1 MTKVYVLGEGRSA
14 KALKR
19 LRCKDEGT
27 ELQDLLENNPQ
38 LLPSEQIYPDNPPQW
53 LLIKR
58 EMPVLDPSTGAA
70 RWSIDFLYVDHM
82 AIPTLVECKRCDDT
96 RSRREVIAQMLEYA
110 ANGHHYWSAEELQA
124 HAQESSG
131 GLDQLNS
138 WITQTGAAGGTSGA
152 FFEAVV
158 ANLRKATMRLIFFLE
173 ESPNELRSLVEFLN
187 NQLKETEVLLVEA
200 RLYDSPSGQIIV
212 PWLFG
217 YSEEAKVAKRES
229 RSQAT
234 RQTSERGEGAFRAA
248 VESSDL
254 PSEVRDAILVLLDA
268 WPPSTQ
274 GSTGWT
280 FGVNAIFMVP
290 DIMRTRGLFHLA
302 RNGDIQLY
310 FGYWNPDAYSDVS
323 AAQISLKNDFSANL
337 AALFG
342 MEFTDKQMRSFP
354 SIRATQWISKLPEV
368 LSLIRSITTQHAPP
382 ATDANPVV
390 ERIQNDTAPR
400 CAS

>member
-1 MTKVYVLGEGRSA
+1 MTKVYVLGEGTSA
-14 KALKR
+14 KPLKR

-96 RSRREVIAQMLEYA
+96 RSRREVIAQMMEYA

-124 HAQESSG
+124 HAQESIG

-138 WITQTGAAGGTSGA
+138 WITQVGAVGGSSGA
-152 FFEAVV
+152 FFEAAV

-200 RLYDSPSGQIIV
+200 RLYDSPSGRIVV

-217 YSEEAKVAKRES
+217 YSEEARVAKRES
-229 RSQAT
+229 RALAT
-234 RQTSERGEGAFRAA
+234 RQTSERGESAFRAA
-248 VESSDL
+248 VEGSGLSN
-254 PSEVRDAILVLLDA
+254 EVTDAIRTLLDA
-268 WPPSTQ
+268 WPPSTH

-280 FGVNAIFMVP
+280 FGVNAIFMIP
-290 DIMRTRGLFHLA
+290 SIMRTRGLFHLA

-310 FGYWNPDAYSDVS
+310 FGYWNSEAYSDVS
-323 AAQISLKNDFSANL
+323 TAQTLLKNEFSANI
-337 AALFG
+337 AAHFG
-342 MEFTDKQMRSFP
+342 VAFTDKQMRSFP
-354 SIRATQWISKLPEV
+354 SLRTAQWVNKLPEL
-368 LSLIRSITTQHAPP
+368 LSIVKSITDKYAPP
-382 ATDANPVV
+382 PSDA
-390 ERIQNDTAPR
+390 
-400 CAS
+400 

>member
-1 MTKVYVLGEGRSA
+1 MTKVYALSEDKSA
-14 KALKR
+14 KPLKR

-124 HAQESSG
+124 RAQESSG

-138 WITQTGAAGGTSGA
+138 WITQVGAVGGTSGA

-200 RLYDSPSGQIIV
+200 RLYESPSGRIIV

-217 YSEEAKVAKRES
+217 YSEEARVAKRES
-229 RSQAT
+229 RAQVT

-248 VESSDL
+248 VAGSDL
-254 PSEVRDAILVLLDA
+254 LSEVKDAILALLDA

-290 DIMRTRGLFHLA
+290 SIMRTRGLFHLA

-310 FGYWNPDAYSDVS
+310 FGYWNPETY
-323 AAQISLKNDFSANL
+323 K
-337 AALFG
+337 
-342 MEFTDKQMRSFP
+342 P
-354 SIRATQWISKLPEV
+354 STF
-368 LSLIRSITTQHAPP
+368 
-382 ATDANPVV
+382 N
-390 ERIQNDTAPR
+390 
-400 CAS
+400 

>member
-1 MTKVYVLGEGRSA
+1 MTKVYALSEDKSA
-14 KALKR
+14 KPLKR
-19 LRCKDEGT
+19 LRCKDEGA
-27 ELQDLLENNPQ
+27 ELQDLLANNPQ

-124 HAQESSG
+124 RAQESSG

-138 WITQTGAAGGTSGA
+138 WITQVGAVGGTSGA

-200 RLYDSPSGQIIV
+200 RLYESPSGRIIV

-217 YSEEAKVAKRES
+217 YSEEARVAKRES
-229 RSQAT
+229 RAQAT

-248 VESSDL
+248 VEGSDL
-254 PSEVRDAILVLLDA
+254 QSEVKDAILALLDA

-290 DIMRTRGLFHLA
+290 SIMRTRGLFHLA

-310 FGYWNPDAYSDVS
+310 FGYWNPEAYSDVS
-323 AAQISLKNDFSANL
+323 AAQTSLKNDFSAKL

-354 SIRATQWISKLPEV
+354 SIRATQWTSKFAEL
-368 LSLIRSITTQHAPP
+368 LSLIKSITTQHAPP
-382 ATDANPVV
+382 ATDA
-390 ERIQNDTAPR
+390 
-400 CAS
+400 

>member
-1 MTKVYVLGEGRSA
+1 MTKVYVLGEGTSA
-14 KALKR
+14 KPLNR

-38 LLPSEQIYPDNPPQW
+38 LLPSEQIYPDNPPHW

-70 RWSIDFLYVDHM
+70 RWSIDFLYIDHM

-124 HAQESSG
+124 HAQESTG
-131 GLDQLNS
+131 GINQLNS
-138 WITQTGAAGGTSGA
+138 WITQVGAVGGTSGA
-152 FFEAVV
+152 FFEAAV

-187 NQLKETEVLLVEA
+187 NQLQETEVLLVEA
-200 RLYDSPSGQIIV
+200 RLYDSPSGRIVV

-217 YSEEAKVAKRES
+217 YSEEARVAKRES
-229 RSQAT
+229 RAQAT
-234 RQTSERGEGAFRAA
+234 RQTSGRGESAFRAA
-248 VESSDL
+248 VEGSDL
-254 PSEVRDAILVLLDA
+254 PNEVRDAIRTLLDA
-268 WPPSTQ
+268 WPPSAQ
-274 GSTGWT
+274 GSPGWT

-290 DIMRTRGLFHLA
+290 SLMRTRGLFHLA

-310 FGYWNPDAYSDVS
+310 FGYWNSEAYSDVS
-323 AAQISLKNDFSANL
+323 AAQTSFRNDFSTKI

-342 MEFTDKQMRSFP
+342 ITFTEKQMRSFP
-354 SIRATQWISKLPEV
+354 SIRAAQWSGKLPEL
-368 LSLIRSITTQHAPP
+368 LSLIKSIS
-382 ATDANPVV
+382 
-390 ERIQNDTAPR
+390 IQYAPR
-400 CAS
+400 PSDA

>member
-1 MTKVYVLGEGRSA
+1 MSKIYALGAGTSA
-14 KALKR
+14 TPLKR
-19 LRCKDEGT
+19 LRCKDEST
-27 ELQDLLENNPQ
+27 ELQDLLERNPQ

-58 EMPVLDPSTGAA
+58 EMPVMDPSTGVA

-96 RSRREVIAQMLEYA
+96 RSRREVIAQMMEYA

-138 WITQTGAAGGTSGA
+138 WITQVGAVGGSSGV

-200 RLYDSPSGQIIV
+200 RLYDSPSGRIVV

-217 YSEEAKVAKRES
+217 YSEEARVVKRES
-229 RSQAT
+229 RAQAT
-234 RQTSERGEGAFRAA
+234 RQTSERGESAFRAA
-248 VESSDL
+248 VQSSDL
-254 PSEVRDAILVLLDA
+254 PHDVTDAILTLLDT
-268 WPPSTQ
+268 WSPSSQTR
-274 GSTGWT
+274 TGWT
-280 FGVNAIFMVP
+280 FGVNAIFIFPKV
-290 DIMRTRGLFHLA
+290 MRTRGLFHLA
-302 RNGDIQLY
+302 RNGDISLY
-310 FGYWNPDAYSDVS
+310 FGYWDPEVHREMS
-323 AAQISLKNDFSANL
+323 AVQISLKEEFAAEVS
-337 AALFG
+337 ALFG
-342 MEFTDKQMRSFP
+342 LAFTEKQLRNFP
-354 SIRATQWISKLPEV
+354 SIKASQWINKLPELV
-368 LSLIRSITTQHAPP
+368 SLIRSLTTRYAPSGSE
-382 ATDANPVV
+382 D
-390 ERIQNDTAPR
+390 
-400 CAS
+400 

>member
-1 MTKVYVLGEGRSA
+1 MTKVYVLGEGASA
-14 KALKR
+14 KPLKR

-138 WITQTGAAGGTSGA
+138 WITQVGAVGGTSGA
-152 FFEAVV
+152 FFEAAV

-200 RLYDSPSGQIIV
+200 RLYDSPSGRIVV

-217 YSEEAKVAKRES
+217 YSEEARVAKRES
-229 RSQAT
+229 RAQAT
-234 RQTSERGEGAFRAA
+234 RQTSERGEGAFRVA
-248 VESSDL
+248 VEGSDL
-254 PSEVRDAILVLLDA
+254 PDEVRDSIRTLLDG
-268 WPPSTQ
+268 WPPSSQ

-290 DIMRTRGLFHLA
+290 SVMRTRGLFHLA

-310 FGYWNPDAYSDVS
+310 FGYWNTEAYSDVS
-323 AAQISLKNDFSANL
+323 AAQTSLKNDFSVKL
-337 AALFG
+337 ASLFG
-342 MEFTDKQMRSFP
+342 IAFTDKQMRSFP
-354 SIRATQWISKLPEV
+354 SIRAVQWVGKAPEL
-368 LSLIRSITTQHAPP
+368 LSLLRSITSQHAP
-382 ATDANPVV
+382 AVSDA
-390 ERIQNDTAPR
+390 
-400 CAS
+400 

>member
-1 MTKVYVLGEGRSA
+1 MTKVYVLGEGASA
-14 KALKR
+14 KPLKR

-138 WITQTGAAGGTSGA
+138 WITQVGAVGGTSGA
-152 FFEAVV
+152 FFEAAV

-200 RLYDSPSGQIIV
+200 RLYDSPSGRIVV

-217 YSEEAKVAKRES
+217 YSEEARVAKRES
-229 RSQAT
+229 RAQAT
-234 RQTSERGEGAFRAA
+234 RQTSERGEGAFRVA
-248 VESSDL
+248 VEGSDL
-254 PSEVRDAILVLLDA
+254 PDEVRDSIRTLLDG
-268 WPPSTQ
+268 WPPSSQ

-290 DIMRTRGLFHLA
+290 SVMRTRGLFHLA

-310 FGYWNPDAYSDVS
+310 FGYWNTEAYSDVS
-323 AAQISLKNDFSANL
+323 AAQTSLKNDFSVML
-337 AALFG
+337 ASLFG
-342 MEFTDKQMRSFP
+342 IAFTDKQMRSFP
-354 SIRATQWISKLPEV
+354 SIRAVQWVGKAPEL
-368 LSLIRSITTQHAPP
+368 LSLLRSITSQHAP
-382 ATDANPVV
+382 AVSDA
-390 ERIQNDTAPR
+390 
-400 CAS
+400 